1 MLVQEMLSY
10 KKETWSSRALLN
22 LCNGQPRPLYAGGG
36 GALHP
41 ELTKLGDVGDVCQVI
56 THLPPPKRVL
66 LSKA

>member
-10 KKETWSSRALLN
+10 KKEPWSSRALLN
-22 LCNGQPRPLYAGGG
+22 LCNGQPRPLYAE